1 MEYPLLP
8 RYLEWENN
16 EKLCDSDKSVYTIN
30 GNSAYLN
37 FNVDDEK
44 KCLVLPMCN
53 LKGRIILCKSGES
66 EEKII
71 RHYCNTFVTL

>member
-8 RYLEWENN
+8 RYLVWENN

-44 KCLVLPMCN
+44 KMPCPSDV
-53 LKGRIILCKSGES
+53 
-66 EEKII
+66 
-71 RHYCNTFVTL
+71 